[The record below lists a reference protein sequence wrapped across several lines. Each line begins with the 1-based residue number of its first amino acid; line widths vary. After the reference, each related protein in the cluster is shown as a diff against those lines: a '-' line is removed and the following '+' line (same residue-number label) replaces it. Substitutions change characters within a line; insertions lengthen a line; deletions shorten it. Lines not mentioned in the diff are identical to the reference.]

1 MAPRAVWKGVL
12 EIGIVTV
19 PVKLFTA
26 QRAKDVAFRELHA
39 NDCSRLRHVRVCE
52 EEGDPVTAEETVR
65 GIEVSPDEYVVVP
78 DEALEALKPEATRT
92 IAVERFVE
100 PSEIP
105 LPAWER
111 TYHLGPD
118 TGGAR
123 AYAVVAAALAKS
135 GLAGV
140 GTIVM
145 RGNASVAAVRPFD
158 GALAVSTL
166 RFADELVD
174 PDKIDDDQ
182 REKVKAPTKRELEV
196 AQLLVS
202 SLSDDWDHSEYHDT
216 YRERVLELIA
226 RKDAGEEIDIE
237 RAPAAKPTGDDLL
250 AALEAS
256 LKDATTKAAPRKR
269 ARATSKA

>member
-19 PVKLFTA
+19 PVKMFTA

-39 NDCSRLRHVRVCE
+39 THGARLRHVRVCE

-65 GIEVSPDEYVVVP
+65 GVEVAPGEYVVVP
-78 DEALEALKPEATRT
+78 DEQLEALRPEATRT

-100 PSEIP
+100 PGEIP

-123 AYAVVAAALAKS
+123 AYAVLAAALAKS

-145 RGNASVAAVRPFD
+145 RGNASVAAVRPFG

-174 PDKIDDDQ
+174 PDKIDDDE
-182 REKVKAPTKRELEV
+182 RETAKAPTKRELEV

-202 SLSDDWDHSEYHDT
+202 SLSDDWDHSDYHDT
-216 YRERVLELIA
+216 YRERVLELVA
-226 RKDAGEEIDIE
+226 RKDRGEEIDT
-237 RAPAAKPTGDDLL
+237 APPPAAKPTDDLL

-256 LKDATTKAAPRKR
+256 LKDATTKATPRKR
-269 ARATSKA
+269 ARAASKA